1 MTIALDTE
9 PETHLK
15 DYLTIL
21 RKHLWLITGI
31 FLVTVITASIWTLLQ
46 VPIFQAAATVLIDP
60 DLPKVLPQNIQEVE
74 STGGTDYHNTQYEL
88 MKSRTVVERV
98 IKTQNLNER
107 IPGLGAARDPYLAL
121 LGSLTVE
128 SKRNTRL
135 IVVKFEHPDPRVAAE
150 VANAVANGYVK
161 FNLDLKLKGS
171 RDALAWLNQEM
182 AQLRN
187 KVQESSDAIQ
197 NYRVKASIFGL
208 HEQRTITTQKIID
221 FNKAYL
227 GAQAQRL
234 SVDAKLRELTQIAKD
249 KSGALTIFTVAD
261 SGLIQTLKK
270 EASDLEIQ
278 KSRLLKTYKEKH
290 PEILK
295 VEAQFQQVTQRIDSE
310 IQTMLRA
317 IQTEYRVAKA
327 KEETLLNYVNQ
338 LKLEGQD
345 VNKKEI
351 QAQVLERDLDS
362 NQQLYEAMLK
372 RLKETGVTGG
382 LETNNVRVAEEA
394 VIPNS
399 PVRPNK
405 TQNLGIGILIGA
417 VVGVGVALAVEYFDQ
432 TIKSPN
438 DVERYLGLP
447 VIGTVPLFG
456 DKH

>member
-9 PETHLK
+9 SQTHLK
-15 DYLTIL
+15 VYLTIL
-21 RKHLWLITGI
+21 RQHPWLITGI
-31 FLVTVITASIWTLLQ
+31 FLVTVITASIWTFLQ
-46 VPIFQAAATVLIDP
+46 IPIFQAAATVLIDP
-60 DLPKVLPQNIQEVE
+60 DSPRVLPQSITEVE
-74 STGGTDYHNTQYEL
+74 STGGIDYHNTQYEL
-88 MKSRTVVERV
+88 IKSRTVVERV

-107 IPGLGAARDPYLAL
+107 IPRLGAARDPYLAL

-128 SKRNTRL
+128 PKRNTRL
-135 IVVKFEHPDPRVAAE
+135 VLVKFEHPDPHVAAE
-150 VANAVANGYVK
+150 VANAVAKGYVK
-161 FNLDLKLKGS
+161 FNLDIKLKGS

-187 KVQESSDAIQ
+187 KVQESSDAMQ

-208 HEQRTITTQKIID
+208 REQRTITTAKIMD
-221 FNKAYL
+221 FNRAYL
-227 GAQAQRL
+227 EAQAQRL
-234 SVDAKLRELTQIAKD
+234 SIEAKLRELTQIAKD
-249 KSGALTIFTVAD
+249 KSGAQTIFTVAD
-261 SGLIQTLKK
+261 SGMIQTLKK

-338 LKLEGQD
+338 LKLEAQD
-345 VNKKEI
+345 VDKKEI
-351 QAQVLERDLDS
+351 QAQVLQRDLDS

-372 RLKETGVTGG
+372 HLKETGVTGG

-417 VVGVGVALAVEYFDQ
+417 VAGIGVALAVEYFDQ